1 MNSSRL
7 SSILIICGL
16 VVAILIFGF
25 LLFPKNNVNSSV
37 DPQRLQEVV
46 IYTYDSF
53 TSEWGAAP
61 QLIKD
66 FEAQTGLKCTMLTV
80 GDGVQILS
88 KAVLEKDAPQADVL
102 LGVDNNMMD
111 KVVAAEVLEPYKPE
125 HADTC
130 VPEELRLTEDWL
142 VTPYDWSYFA
152 MIHNSTS
159 NTPAPT
165 CLEDLTK
172 SEYNKKIILMAP
184 RTSTPGLGFVAW
196 TVAVFGD
203 KYLDYWK
210 ALKPNI
216 LTMAPSW
223 STGYG
228 LFTEGEAPLVV
239 SYTTSPAYHV
249 EYEEGDHNKALIFPE
264 GHVMQIE
271 AAGLVKN
278 APNPQG
284 GKLFLDFLI
293 SQQAQNVL
301 PLTQWMYPVNPA
313 VTMPAS
319 YDVALKASK
328 TLSVDNATLSEAV
341 ENIMNLLAL

>member
-61 QLIKD
+61 PLIKG

-102 LGVDNNMMD
+102 LGVDNKMMD

-172 SEYNKKIILMAP
+172 SEYNKKIILMDP
-184 RTSTPGLGFVAW
+184 RTSTHGWGFVAW
-196 TVAVFGD
+196 RVVVIGD
-203 KYLDYWK
+203 
-210 ALKPNI
+210 
-216 LTMAPSW
+216 
-223 STGYG
+223 
-228 LFTEGEAPLVV
+228 
-239 SYTTSPAYHV
+239 
-249 EYEEGDHNKALIFPE
+249 
-264 GHVMQIE
+264 
-271 AAGLVKN
+271 
-278 APNPQG
+278 
-284 GKLFLDFLI
+284 
-293 SQQAQNVL
+293 
-301 PLTQWMYPVNPA
+301 
-313 VTMPAS
+313 
-319 YDVALKASK
+319 
-328 TLSVDNATLSEAV
+328 
-341 ENIMNLLAL
+341 

>member
-1 MNSSRL
+1 M
-7 SSILIICGL
+7 
-16 VVAILIFGF
+16 
-25 LLFPKNNVNSSV
+25 
-37 DPQRLQEVV
+37 
-46 IYTYDSF
+46 
-53 TSEWGAAP
+53 
-61 QLIKD
+61 
-66 FEAQTGLKCTMLTV
+66 
-80 GDGVQILS
+80 
-88 KAVLEKDAPQADVL
+88 
-102 LGVDNNMMD
+102 
-111 KVVAAEVLEPYKPE
+111 
-125 HADTC
+125 
-130 VPEELRLTEDWL
+130 
-142 VTPYDWSYFA
+142 
-152 MIHNSTS
+152 
-159 NTPAPT
+159 
-165 CLEDLTK
+165 
-172 SEYNKKIILMAP
+172 
-184 RTSTPGLGFVAW
+184 
-196 TVAVFGD
+196 
-203 KYLDYWK
+203 
-210 ALKPNI
+210 
-216 LTMAPSW
+216 
-223 STGYG
+223 
-228 LFTEGEAPLVV
+228 FTEGEAPLVV